1 MSCRRRGGRR
11 YLSRACTTAPRCG
24 GFGNG
29 SNEQEGTMESE
40 MSAASS
46 GQNEVEIEY
55 RYRVQGA
62 GHSLLDVLLPA
73 TPPEPKNAR
82 VIRLF
87 DIEGAAK
94 DAQPATADAQPTR
107 REARS
112 GRRAS
117 RELRAQ
123 SLLAAAGHF

>member
-1 MSCRRRGGRR
+1 
-11 YLSRACTTAPRCG
+11 
-24 GFGNG
+24 
-29 SNEQEGTMESE
+29 MESE
-40 MSAASS
+40 MNVARSE
-46 GQNEVEIEY
+46 QEETEFEY
-55 RYRVQGA
+55 QYRVQGP
-62 GHSLLDVLLPA
+62 GHSLLDVLMPA

-87 DIEGAAK
+87 DIEAGK
-94 DAQPATADAQPTR
+94 NEQPQSYEAQPAR

-117 RELRAQ
+117 RELRGQ